1 MEGGGFSLARNLH
14 ICTYVHIYICILYT
28 YMSIYIYTHVCIYE
42 RIHPFTE
49 VCFISMVIRKAEG
62 RTSRRQPRC
71 SIMPQR
77 LMSTSPVTWKRQIPK
92 HVLHQ
97 SRMNRE
103 MASAIAACCVVWGH
117 PRSWGT
123 SPFLNQSEKNCINGI
138 CTCTEL
144 LDSSGKHCRD
154 IHS

>member
-1 MEGGGFSLARNLH
+1 MNYLWVHFIGWGCGGGWVLTGPKPTYMYV
-14 ICTYVHIYICILYT
+14 CTYLYLYT
-28 YMSIYIYTHVCIYE
+28 YMYIYIYIHVCIYE
-42 RIHPFTE
+42 RMHPFTE

-123 SPFLNQSEKNCINGI
+123 SPFLNQSEQIASM
-138 CTCTEL
+138 EYAHAQ
-144 LDSSGKHCRD
+144 SF
-154 IHS
+154 